1 MSLVIQNIIDPN
13 DSGTVSNG
21 TVGLFAGPGGVFYT
35 KQSTGATFAVGGNKN
50 FTYNNST
57 FELELTDDGGT
68 VTASLSDIASGF
80 FNQNLSFSQSNDVLS
95 IKDAYST
102 LTASLAYYSGGFNT
116 GMDFNTSSNVL
127 TIYDG
132 HGTISA
138 TLSSTG
144 ANTSLTFNPL
154 NNILSIVDGF
164 GTKTASV
171 AYLSGNTGLSI
182 VSGVLSLQDGRGTL
196 TASLTSFVKIGELDY
211 TTLNVGGTTSI
222 IELSSIGEVPSN
234 SKIVSIYGK
243 VNQAFVSPTGQI
255 TGYSFYAVPG
265 GTSLATYDWTNFTN
279 AILPS
284 EPFTPGNNE
293 GYKLFAMTQSYFQ
306 SNVFELVSST
316 SSLTYSVYLSYS
328 NGVSSVVNPQD
339 WTSGNV
345 SFVVEYQELDLSLLP
360 F

>member
-138 TLSSTG
+138 T
-144 ANTSLTFNPL
+144 
-154 NNILSIVDGF
+154 DR
-164 GTKTASV
+164 K
-171 AYLSGNTGLSI
+171 
-182 VSGVLSLQDGRGTL
+182 
-196 TASLTSFVKIGELDY
+196 
-211 TTLNVGGTTSI
+211 
-222 IELSSIGEVPSN
+222 
-234 SKIVSIYGK
+234 
-243 VNQAFVSPTGQI
+243 
-255 TGYSFYAVPG
+255 
-265 GTSLATYDWTNFTN
+265 
-279 AILPS
+279 
-284 EPFTPGNNE
+284 
-293 GYKLFAMTQSYFQ
+293 
-306 SNVFELVSST
+306 
-316 SSLTYSVYLSYS
+316 
-328 NGVSSVVNPQD
+328 SVV
-339 WTSGNV
+339 
-345 SFVVEYQELDLSLLP
+345 
-360 F
+360 